1 LQGHL
6 EGGMT
11 GDLETLAIC
20 DSGDIWAATSLLL
33 LCVIPDYA
41 EPRDAESV
49 IALVSCHTQIWG
61 EEKVMITMEQSI
73 MLPAMGYSSVISQA
87 FSD

>member
-1 LQGHL
+1 MIYGLQRL
-6 EGGMT
+6 
-11 GDLETLAIC
+11 C
-20 DSGDIWAATSLLL
+20 YY
-33 LCVIPDYA
+33 CVIPDYA

-49 IALVSCHTQIWG
+49 IALVSSHTQIWG